1 MDTLLNNESASKN
14 ERFTFKVTKNKTY
27 KAVFTK
33 KSLSSIRY
41 TINATSENESIGN
54 VAGDGRYRKGSEA
67 TLTAIPKDGF
77 EFLRWETPEGTLS
90 NEKEF
95 SFTVNDNYNIVARFK
110 EKENPNK
117 ERYTVNIKSNYSGA
131 INEIYTYQ
139 TDTGMISDDFTE
151 DDKVTIR
158 VTNIDPNLNNEN
170 LKEKVSYKYIG
181 LYDGDEL
188 LTTDFIYDFTIEKDM
203 SLVAKFTPISIDNFT
218 IINDQSNAMSNLE
231 VPEKFNRTSISPN
244 KKYILGI
251 DEEYIY
257 IINSSDNSLHIAYK
271 ISELSNDASF
281 TRILWNSQSDG
292 FLFSDDDSLI
302 IQSLDSSYI
311 KIKPPKFR
319 GVYSIDNFDEWP
331 NNSRIVEKPSHSAK
345 LYLSPFMYDNNYMG
359 ISTGLAGMYQSA
371 SFSLSFIDLESL
383 DKFTK
388 KFTRLTS
395 HEGLPYYPGGAKFN
409 KDKTKF
415 LYSVNNGFLPK
426 RQPSTLTGFFNIK
439 KQEDFDIDIDN
450 LGNHPEI
457 PPFSVHGTPLIWLN
471 ENHILFRFIPHLW
484 YPSSEH
490 LYVLDIKNN
499 EIVFLRN
506 DQSINTTLP
515 IEIVGESDKYEGM
528 ILCSSYSNTED
539 TSTIYLSDIV
549 LDSKELTQDALK
561 EMPKEYNDSYSPEND
576 RKFLLSRY
584 DSYYNLESEN
594 LFTLEDDLIIRDVFT
609 DSNNNLIITLSYSF
623 DKSRAEN
630 KNKYYLVTVDRNKNH
645 EVVYESNEQF
655 KAINVEKDSFTII
668 KDNKIQRIDR

>member
-1 MDTLLNNESASKN
+1 MKKINITITILLIALIITGCTKTYEINIDHVSHMGDVRGAGKYEEDSLATLEAIPNDGYTFKEWTLNNESASKN

-331 NNSRIVEKPSHSAK
+331 NNSRIVEKPSH
-345 LYLSPFMYDNNYMG
+345 LLCM
-359 ISTGLAGMYQSA
+359 I
-371 SFSLSFIDLESL
+371 I
-383 DKFTK
+383 
-388 KFTRLTS
+388 
-395 HEGLPYYPGGAKFN
+395 
-409 KDKTKF
+409 
-415 LYSVNNGFLPK
+415 
-426 RQPSTLTGFFNIK
+426 I
-439 KQEDFDIDIDN
+439 
-450 LGNHPEI
+450 
-457 PPFSVHGTPLIWLN
+457 IW
-471 ENHILFRFIPHLW
+471 
-484 YPSSEH
+484 
-490 LYVLDIKNN
+490 
-499 EIVFLRN
+499 
-506 DQSINTTLP
+506 
-515 IEIVGESDKYEGM
+515 
-528 ILCSSYSNTED
+528 
-539 TSTIYLSDIV
+539 
-549 LDSKELTQDALK
+549 
-561 EMPKEYNDSYSPEND
+561 EYRPD
-576 RKFLLSRY
+576 
-584 DSYYNLESEN
+584 
-594 LFTLEDDLIIRDVFT
+594 
-609 DSNNNLIITLSYSF
+609 
-623 DKSRAEN
+623 
-630 KNKYYLVTVDRNKNH
+630 
-645 EVVYESNEQF
+645 
-655 KAINVEKDSFTII
+655 
-668 KDNKIQRIDR
+668 